1 MRRLVLLAVLAVAPG
16 CVAAAAAGAGAGGGI
31 YFSSRGGSSALAGSV
46 DAAAA
51 RAPTVLAAQGGTIP
65 HPAARGGGGKRALKG
80 TKGDL
85 TITVDLAREG
95 PSNTKAEVTA
105 RKNLVE
111 WDKDYA
117 HKLMEL
123 IVKG

>member
-16 CVAAAAAGAGAGGGI
+16 CVAVAAAGAGAGGGI
-31 YFSSRGGSSALAGSV
+31 YFSSRGVSSTLAGSV
-46 DAAAA
+46 DAAAT
-51 RAPTVLAAQGGTIP
+51 RAQTVLAAEGVTITDTASRDGGD
-65 HPAARGGGGKRALKG
+65 KRSIKG